1 MGDRLRIYLRDVW
14 FKYDAKGEWAL
25 RGITIDFNSG
35 EATMIRGHNGSGK
48 TTLMK
53 IASLIYRPTK
63 GSVMINDKDFWDLDD
78 RDKIFFRRRVA
89 FIHDKPIMLRG
100 SVRYNIE
107 YGLLIRGIKG
117 EEAKKR
123 CDEAIE
129 ELGLRTIENKYS
141 HRLSAGQAQ
150 LVAIARALAINPEI
164 IFMDEPFAYLDN
176 EKRRIL
182 VKALRER
189 RENSVGIIIV
199 SHDSEIALQI
209 GIDRIITMEN
219 GKISDIS
226 LLR

>member
-1 MGDRLRIYLRDVW
+1 MGNRLRIYLRDIW

-25 RGITIDFNSG
+25 RGITIDFNSN

-63 GSVMINDKDFWDLDD
+63 GSVTIDDKDFWDLDD
-78 RDKIFFRRRVA
+78 SDKIFFRRRVA

-107 YGLLIRGIKG
+107 YGLLVRGIRK
-117 EEAKKR
+117 EEVSKR
-123 CDEAIE
+123 YEEVIE
-129 ELGLRTIENKYS
+129 ELGLRAIENKSS

-150 LVAIARALAINPEI
+150 LVAIARALVVNPEI
-164 IFMDEPFAYLDN
+164 IFLDEPFAYLDN
-176 EKRRIL
+176 ERRRIL
-182 VKALRER
+182 VRALRER
-189 RENSVGIIIV
+189 RENGVGIIIV
-199 SHDSEIALQI
+199 SHDLEISLQI

-219 GKISDIS
+219 GEISDIS